1 MKKLLWIGN
10 HFFHADMERH
20 GWRVIFRL
28 PRDGE
33 YFTWHDCL
41 ELAGGMPDAV
51 MVADTSHPPFV
62 LGVENFPCLTLF
74 YAVDT
79 HIHSW
84 MPLYGQAFDACL
96 ISLRDHLPLFAER
109 RLPQDRLWWF
119 PPYAPDSPAD
129 FPVAPREWDC
139 LFVGTVD
146 RARTPLRFHFLEH
159 LAELTP
165 ALVVKHDY
173 FARLYPHARMV
184 VNICEHGD
192 LNFRVFE
199 SMGCGAALVTPAV
212 GHGLNEL
219 FSPGHHLLTFDCPF
233 WEEGKPLSDDE
244 ARRLG
249 RQAAAEAAPHILD
262 LLQNPARCDSLA
274 RAGWEEVN
282 RCHRAQHR
290 ARALAGALDRLPPD
304 LPRQRLSQADA
315 VRNQYLRLVYLLWG
329 NSLPDSLLREA
340 YLRAARG
347 DV

>member
-10 HFFHADMERH
+10 PFFQADMERC

-28 PRDGE
+28 PRAGE
-33 YFTWHDCL
+33 YFTWRECL
-41 ELAGGMPDAV
+41 ELAGGAPDAV
-51 MVADTSHPPFV
+51 LVADTSQPPFV
-62 LGVENFPCLTLF
+62 LGVEKFPCLTLF

-96 ISLRDHLPLFAER
+96 VSLRDHIPLFAER
-109 RLPQDRLWWF
+109 RIPGERLWWF

-129 FPVAPREWDC
+129 FPAGPREWDC

-146 RARTPLRFHFLEH
+146 RTRTPLRFHFLEH
-159 LAELTP
+159 LAGLTP
-165 ALVVKHDY
+165 ALTVKQGH
-173 FARLYPHARMV
+173 FARLYPRARLV

-212 GHGLNEL
+212 GQGLTEL
-219 FSPGHHLLTFDCPF
+219 FRPERHLLTFDSPF
-233 WEEGKPLSDDE
+233 WEQGRPLTDDE

-249 RQAAAEAAPHILD
+249 AQAAACAAPRIQSLLD
-262 LLQNPARCDSLA
+262 DPARCENMA

-282 RCHRAQHR
+282 LRHRARHRAQ
-290 ARALAGALDRLPPD
+290 ALAQALDRLPAD

-329 NSLPDSLLREA
+329 DSLPDSPLREG

-347 DV
+347 DI